1 MNMNDTQNT
10 DLPNSVL
17 STLGE
22 RFYSLIPVLPL
33 SIVLYFVRRTVTNVV
48 SKLCL
53 KAARFSE
60 KTISKLQD
68 SIYFLVQYL
77 VLSCLSSYALKKSG
91 YYQDNLIMFRSI
103 PNPLTPGARLCYV
116 AEIAVYLAG
125 CVMLACP
132 KDGFSRKKYSD
143 TGKMCAHHIVTLGL
157 LLISYLSGH
166 TIIGVLVMHLHD
178 VCDIIIESTKT
189 LKYTIGVRFVTVCL
203 FLLIL
208 GVFLYNR
215 GYIFTK
221 DVLWH
226 ILVGYPQAMPD
237 DYDGPVK
244 KILKDDYQNI
254 MEYLFAVF
262 KNFTKFP
269 IPMIVCELLLFMLE
283 VLNIMWVVNLVQILI
298 HYMTTGVAGD
308 IRDPDERKEM
318 EMAEKKKNKI

>member
-1 MNMNDTQNT
+1 M
-10 DLPNSVL
+10 
-17 STLGE
+17 
-22 RFYSLIPVLPL
+22 
-33 SIVLYFVRRTVTNVV
+33 TNVV
-48 SKLCL
+48 SEFCL
-53 KAARFSE
+53 RTGKFSA
-60 KTISKLQD
+60 KTIAKLQD

-77 VLSCLSSYALKKSG
+77 ILSSLSSYGLRQSG
-91 YYQDNLIMFRSI
+91 YYQDSLIMFRSI

-125 CVMLACP
+125 CVILVCP
-132 KDGFSRKKYSD
+132 RGGFSRKKYSD
-143 TGKMCAHHIVTLGL
+143 TGKMCVHHIVTLGL

-166 TIIGVLVMHLHD
+166 TIIGILVMHLHD

-189 LKYTIGVRFVTVCL
+189 LKYTIGVKFVTICL

-226 ILVGYPQAMPD
+226 ILVGYPQVIPD

-244 KILKDDYQNI
+244 KISRNNYPNI
-254 MEYLFAVF
+254 MKYLFAVF

-269 IPMIVCELLLFMLE
+269 VPMIVCELLLFMLE
-283 VLNIMWVVNLVQILI
+283 ILNVMWVVNLVQILI
-298 HYMTTGVAGD
+298 HYMSTGVAGD

-318 EMAEKKKNKI
+318 EIAEKKTKSD